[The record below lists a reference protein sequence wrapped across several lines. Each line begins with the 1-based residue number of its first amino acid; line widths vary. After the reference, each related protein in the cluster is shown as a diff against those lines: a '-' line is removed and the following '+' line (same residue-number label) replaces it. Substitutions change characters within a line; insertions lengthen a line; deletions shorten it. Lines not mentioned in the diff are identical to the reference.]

1 MKNNFIIVLCI
12 ALCSTAFS
20 QNNNTLATANAH
32 YEIGGIEVKGA
43 IFADANAIVA
53 ISGLQVGMLI
63 NNEKTAITQAIKKLW
78 KTQLFDD
85 VQVVQT
91 KTIDQIIFLQINP
104 ENKWNKRARLSLT
117 FGIEGQ

>member
-12 ALCSTAFS
+12 ALCSTVFS

-91 KTIDQIIFLQINP
+91 KAIDQIIFLQINP